1 MSVSVEKLEKSM
13 VRLTIEVSAEDFDK
27 AINKVY
33 NRQKSRMNV
42 PGFRKST
49 RASFNKTL
57 SCFLSR

>member
-33 NRQKSRMNV
+33 NRQK
-42 PGFRKST
+42 G
-49 RASFNKTL
+49 
-57 SCFLSR
+57 